1 MDITYEAFL
10 VALLGARTFDREW
23 GRPKDSFQEECLFEL
38 FAFDNHFVRYIR
50 PRLGYRRGFDPNMLA
65 YMRIKHPAFEISR
78 AIQ

>member
-23 GRPKDSFQEECLFEL
+23 GKPDSFQEECLFEL
-38 FAFDNHFVRYIR
+38 FAFDNHCVRYIR
-50 PRLGYRRGFDPNMLA
+50 PRLGYRRGFDPNMLV
-65 YMRIKHPAFEISR
+65 YVRIKHPALEMPR